1 MMHTPLAFHTRAELY
16 AQLATMEAA
25 GLPFDKALGLLRL
38 PGPAQKRLQTMR
50 KLLAR
55 RTDFCSAGE
64 KSGVFTTLEASLL
77 RAAVSAG
84 SPARTYRRL
93 TDYYTQRALHA
104 KQLKSR
110 LAMSAMVLL
119 VALLVQPLPALVAGS
134 LGVGA
139 YLIHI
144 FSPLI
149 ALACIAYL
157 VVALP
162 HWLRNAPVTPMRAAI
177 DNLLP
182 LLPLFGPMHVRHN
195 LRDYFESLA
204 LLLEAGMPILDAF
217 PRALATISN
226 NAIKRALAG
235 VGPRI
240 EKGASLTQAISNLP
254 YIGKSIGNSYVI
266 DFVQTGEASGS
277 LPEMLFRHAAAE
289 TASLQHFQQQL
300 MDWLPRI
307 IYAVIAGWVAYG
319 ILRGPGIAPRLPE
332 DLR

>member
-1 MMHTPLAFHTRAELY
+1 MAHTPLAFRTRAELY
-16 AQLATMEAA
+16 TQLATMEAA

-38 PGPAQKRLQTMR
+38 PGSAQKRLQAMR

-64 KSGVFTTLEASLL
+64 KSGVFIALEASLL

-93 TDYYTQRALHA
+93 ADYYTQRALHA

-110 LAMSAMVLL
+110 LAMPAMVLI
-119 VALLVQPLPALVAGS
+119 VALLVQPLPALVEGS
-134 LGVGA
+134 LGAGV
-139 YLIHI
+139 YLIHV
-144 FSPLI
+144 FGPLI
-149 ALACIAYL
+149 TLACIAYL
-157 VVALP
+157 VVALL
-162 HWLRNAPVTPMRAAI
+162 HWLRNAPVTPLRAAI

-204 LLLEAGMPILDAF
+204 LLLEAGMPILDAL
-217 PRALATISN
+217 PRALATIFNS
-226 NAIKRALAG
+226 AIKRVLAG

-254 YIGKSIGNSYVI
+254 YIGNSYVI

-277 LPEMLFRHAAAE
+277 LPEMLFRHATAE
-289 TASLQHFQQQL
+289 TAALQHFQQQL
-300 MDWLPRI
+300 TDWLPRI

-319 ILRGPGIAPRLPE
+319 ILSGPGIAPQLPE